1 MKLKRREILAGAVA
15 IAAPLQAQAQAPD
28 PTEQAKAALKAN
40 RSQLD
45 RIKLPMATEPA
56 FVFKA

>member
-1 MKLKRREILAGAVA
+1 MKLKRREILAGAAA
-15 IAAPLQAQAQAPD
+15 IAVPLQAQTPD
-28 PTEQAKAALKAN
+28 SLDQAKAALTTN

-45 RIKLPMATEPA
+45 RVKLPMTTEPA